1 MKWTTPADLKVQ
13 VRRLWDRG
21 LLLSA
26 VVSGEEVFPRR
37 LTLKGPNSR
46 QLSDSFAEVR
56 SWIGRLTAG
65 SGNYRIEWR
74 RINHPVL
81 GGNDIP
87 SAIWVDTLAD
97 AIELID
103 KGRCVE
109 KFRTLVALTS
119 QQQPEL
125 LPWLARRPLKVLE
138 LESVW
143 LQLLNVVDWL
153 RKNPRPGIYLRQID
167 LPGVHSKFIEEYRG
181 VLTELFDLVVPEEA
195 IDARFSGSG
204 GFCRRYGFL
213 DKPVRV
219 RFRLLDSDIPL
230 LPTRSDQDLVVTQ
243 AVFADLD
250 LPISTVFITE
260 NEINF
265 LTFPQVAGSMVI
277 FGGGYGF
284 AHLTAASWLQRKN
297 IHYWGDIDTHG
308 FAILHQLRKQF
319 PHAESLLMDRSTLM
333 EHQRVWGTETQ
344 PKIANLPGLN
354 LDEKSLYQELC
365 TNTLG
370 SSVRLEQEKIG
381 YQWLIERLRQRF
393 GHLFMA
399 PLITRP

>member
-1 MKWTTPADLKVQ
+1 MKWTIPADLKTQ
-13 VRRLWDRG
+13 VKRLWDRG

-26 VVSGEEVFPRR
+26 LVSGEADFPRR
-37 LTLKGPNSR
+37 LQLKGPNSR
-46 QLSDSFAEVR
+46 ELSDSFAEVR
-56 SWIGRLTAG
+56 GWIARLTAG

-81 GGNDIP
+81 GNNDIP
-87 SAIWVDTLAD
+87 AAIWVDTLDD
-97 AIELID
+97 AFELIG
-103 KGRCVE
+103 KMHSAGQ
-109 KFRTLVALTS
+109 FRTLVALTS
-119 QQQPEL
+119 EQQPEL
-125 LPWLARRPLKVLE
+125 LPWLVKRPLKVLE

-143 LQLLNVVDWL
+143 PQLLGVVSWL
-153 RKNPRPGIYLRQID
+153 GKNPRPGIYLRQID
-167 LPGVHSKFIEEYRG
+167 LPGVHSKFIEAHRG
-181 VLTELFDLVVPEEA
+181 ILTELFDLVVPESA

-219 RFRLLDSDIPL
+219 RFRLLEPDFL
-230 LPTRSDQDLVVTQ
+230 LLSTRSAQDIVVTQ
-243 AVFADLD
+243 EAFADLD

-284 AHLTAASWLQRKN
+284 AHLTAASWLQRKH

-308 FAILHQLRKQF
+308 FAILHQLRGHF

-333 EHQRVWGTETQ
+333 AHQRVWGTETQ
-344 PKIANLPGLN
+344 PKITNLTRLN
-354 LDEKSLYQELC
+354 QVENGLYQELC
-365 TNTLG
+365 NNSLG
-370 SSVRLEQEKIG
+370 NSVRLEQEKIG
-381 YQWLIERLRQRF
+381 YQWLVERLSQRF
-393 GHLFMA
+393 GHR
-399 PLITRP
+399 LISPMIT

>member
-1 MKWTTPADLKVQ
+1 MKWTIPADLKTQ
-13 VRRLWDRG
+13 VKRLWDRG

-26 VVSGEEVFPRR
+26 LVSGEAGFPRR
-37 LTLKGPNSR
+37 LQLKGPNSR
-46 QLSDSFAEVR
+46 ELSDSFAEVR
-56 SWIGRLTAG
+56 GWIARLSAG

-81 GGNDIP
+81 GNNDIP
-87 SAIWVDTLAD
+87 AAIWVDTLDD
-97 AIELID
+97 AFELIG
-103 KGRCVE
+103 KMHSAGQ
-109 KFRTLVALTS
+109 FRTLVALTS
-119 QQQPEL
+119 EQQPEL
-125 LPWLARRPLKVLE
+125 LPWLVKRPLKVLE

-143 LQLLNVVDWL
+143 PQLLNVVDWL

-167 LPGVHSKFIEEYRG
+167 LPGVHSKFIEAHRG
-181 VLTELFDLVVPEEA
+181 ILTELFDLVVPEDA

-219 RFRLLDSDIPL
+219 RFRLLDPNIPL

-243 AVFADLD
+243 TAFADLD

-265 LTFPQVAGSMVI
+265 LAFPQVAGSMVI

-284 AHLTAASWLQRKN
+284 ANLAAASWLQRKH

-308 FAILHQLRKQF
+308 FAILHQLRGHF

-333 EHQRVWGTETQ
+333 AHQRVWGTETQ
-344 PKIANLPGLN
+344 PKITNLTRLN
-354 LDEKSLYQELC
+354 QVENCLYRELC
-365 TNTLG
+365 NNSLG
-370 SSVRLEQEKIG
+370 SSVRLEQERIG
-381 YQWLIERLRQRF
+381 YQWLVERLSQRF
-393 GHLFMA
+393 GHR
-399 PLITRP
+399 LISPMIT